1 MLISERIYKY
11 MEEKGISQLEFA
23 KRTGISQS
31 TVSDWKRKKTNPS
44 ADKIMIIC
52 EVLGI
57 SPYELLQGTDN
68 QKLKEYK
75 QPNYMMI
82 DRDSKEY
89 RLIEAYQNLSV
100 SAQKRLEGYLDAIND
115 LNNKK
120 RSALALLWFF
130 IINTKCI
137 NSYFL
142 HNLFLEWS
150 VGVISLCGGNFIYD
164 ILTFD
169 NFTESCICAV

>member
-11 MEEKGISQLEFA
+11 MEEKGISQLEFS

-68 QKLKEYK
+68 QKLKEYQ
-75 QPNYMMI
+75 QPNYIMI

-89 RLIEAYQNLSV
+89 RLIEVYQNLSI

-115 LNNKK
+115 KIVTIQSHAN
-120 RSALALLWFF
+120 
-130 IINTKCI
+130 
-137 NSYFL
+137 
-142 HNLFLEWS
+142 
-150 VGVISLCGGNFIYD
+150 
-164 ILTFD
+164 
-169 NFTESCICAV
+169 